1 MMSPSLPPVTI
12 SAAIVRLYRVITAWM
27 VVTVVSKSSTS
38 WLIDTF
44 ITAWSS
50 TMRNWVAASTASA
63 GHATVSVAGAGT
75 ARPSPTSPVAPVAP
89 SAPAVSCPLVIR
101 RA

>member
-75 ARPSPTSPVAPVAP
+75 SPTSPVTPVVP
-89 SAPAVSCPLVIR
+89 SDPAVSRPLVIR